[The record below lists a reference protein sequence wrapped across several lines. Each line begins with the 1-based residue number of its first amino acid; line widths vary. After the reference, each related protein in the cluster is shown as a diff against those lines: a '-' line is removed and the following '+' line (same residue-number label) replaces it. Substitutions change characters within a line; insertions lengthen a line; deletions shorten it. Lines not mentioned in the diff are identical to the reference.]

1 MTNKIFGLLALAAL
15 AGAVSV
21 PLSAQSLNLTATVP
35 FEFTV
40 GDSPMPA
47 GDYRLLSSGTPRL
60 VQVRNEDTNSSVL
73 TVTGSAYSGERSA
86 AGSPR
91 LVFNRYGDQ
100 YVLSQIWDGTSAG
113 RQLTKGRS
121 ERELARTAS
130 VERIEIL
137 AMLMPR

>member
-1 MTNKIFGLLALAAL
+1 M
-15 AGAVSV
+15 
-21 PLSAQSLNLTATVP
+21 
-35 FEFTV
+35 
-40 GDSPMPA
+40 
-47 GDYRLLSSGTPRL
+47 SSGTPRL

-100 YVLSQIWDGTSAG
+100 YVLSQIWDGSSAG
-113 RQLTKGRS
+113 RELTKGKN